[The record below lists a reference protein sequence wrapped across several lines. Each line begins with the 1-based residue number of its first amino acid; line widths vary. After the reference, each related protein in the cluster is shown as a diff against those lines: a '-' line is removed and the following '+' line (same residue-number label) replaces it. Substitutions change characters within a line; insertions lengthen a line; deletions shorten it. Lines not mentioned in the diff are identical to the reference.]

1 MLVANK
7 DVKADPEKV
16 NRLNSKFADVINN
29 ADAVTTDV
37 TNYDKVS
44 TMLTKIRD
52 VASALVNGQLTPEQ
66 AGKELDAEVEMYS
79 E

>member
-1 MLVANK
+1 MSPECFRTLIK
-7 DVKADPEKV
+7 EGEIDVYK
-16 NRLNSKFADVINN
+16 RQ
-29 ADAVTTDV
+29 
-37 TNYDKVS
+37 VS